1 LRNRAGLTA
10 LFCASMFKEKH
21 MAHDQAVGRPHPI
34 HDEIFGKDPD
44 GFVNDTPP
52 GAIGERVNIIGIAAQ
67 PERNQPMRGV
77 GDTDQGD
84 RQPDGDRRR

>member
-1 LRNRAGLTA
+1 ML
-10 LFCASMFKEKH
+10 KEQH
-21 MAHDQAVGRPHPI
+21 MTREQTDGRPHPI
-34 HDEIFGKDPD
+34 HDEIFGNDPD

-67 PERNQPMRGV
+67 PERNLPMRGV

-84 RQPDGDRRR
+84 RQPEGDRRR

>member
-1 LRNRAGLTA
+1 MARNEND
-10 LFCASMFKEKH
+10 FNM
-21 MAHDQAVGRPHPI
+21 DHPI
-34 HDEIFGKDPD
+34 HDSIFGSDPD

-52 GAIGERVNIIGIAAQ
+52 GAIGERVNVMGIAAQ

-84 RQPDGDRRR
+84 RQIDGGRRR